1 MFKESITPVEV
12 GVGGDWIRDGEGKE
26 ENTRLQNQLEEV
38 RIKAEKR
45 EDEIE
50 ELYTLQDDLE
60 QY

>member
-1 MFKESITPVEV
+1 M
-12 GVGGDWIRDGEGKE
+12 
-26 ENTRLQNQLEEV
+26 QNQLEDV

-60 QY
+60 QYLRKNSLEIQGKTRKRI

>member
-1 MFKESITPVEV
+1 MFKASITPVEV
-12 GVGGDWIRDGEGKE
+12 GVGGDWIGDGEGKE
-26 ENTRLQNQLEEV
+26 GNTKLQNQLREV